1 MTEGI
6 YDITEYR
13 DDANIAKILR
23 DSEALIKL
31 LENN

>member
-6 YDITEYR
+6 YDIADYR
-13 DDANIAKILR
+13 DDANIEKILR